1 MKNLSLKLRS
11 LNAVLGTVRGQKT
24 VNLSESAL
32 IDEKSSILSLLGYLS
47 MLLLTLPVIT
57 TILMLWFRI
66 K

>member
-1 MKNLSLKLRS
+1 MKNLSLKFRS

-24 VNLSESAL
+24 VNLTESSL
-32 IDEKSSILSLLGYLS
+32 IDEKSSILNLLGYLS

-57 TILMLWFRI
+57 TLLMLWFRI